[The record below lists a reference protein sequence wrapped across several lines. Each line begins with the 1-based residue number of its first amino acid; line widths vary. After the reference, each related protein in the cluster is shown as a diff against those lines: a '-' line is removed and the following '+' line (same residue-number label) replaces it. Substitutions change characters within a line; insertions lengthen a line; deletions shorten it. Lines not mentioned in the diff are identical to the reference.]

1 MRATLGHFLGKMGLQ
16 RPGGPSSKVTP
27 FPPSSDSSLPES
39 LRVPLL
45 HTFSFWASQSFPEP
59 VLARTGKLGN
69 TLQSNL
75 KSKLAASEKTDIV
88 RCSSRFLDFDVQ

>member
-1 MRATLGHFLGKMGLQ
+1 MELSTHYYLS
-16 RPGGPSSKVTP
+16 PSGGPSSKVYIYIY
-27 FPPSSDSSLPES
+27 
-39 LRVPLL
+39 V
-45 HTFSFWASQSFPEP
+45 P

-69 TLQSNL
+69 ALQSNL